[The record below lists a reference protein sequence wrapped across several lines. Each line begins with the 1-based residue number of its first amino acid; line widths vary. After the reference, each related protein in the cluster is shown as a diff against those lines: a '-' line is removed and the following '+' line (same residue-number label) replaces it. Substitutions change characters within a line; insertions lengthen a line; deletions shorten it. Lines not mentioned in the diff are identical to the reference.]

1 MKLQEGLKA
10 AALAEPDKPE
20 KVNVTIIVI
29 FVTIIVIFVTIIVIF
44 VIIVL

>member
-20 KVNVTIIVI
+20 KVFTFSFLFLILSVI
-29 FVTIIVIFVTIIVIF
+29 LSLLMLVSMLVR
-44 VIIVL
+44 

>member
-20 KVNVTIIVI
+20 KVNVTINVI
-29 FVTIIVIFVTIIVIF
+29 FVAIIVIF

>member
-29 FVTIIVIFVTIIVIF
+29 FVTIIFFVTIIVIF

>member
-20 KVNVTIIVI
+20 KVFKPILS
-29 FVTIIVIFVTIIVIF
+29 
-44 VIIVL
+44 IVLILSVIMSFLMLVSMLVR

>member
-1 MKLQEGLKA
+1 MKRQEGLKA

-29 FVTIIVIFVTIIVIF
+29 FV
-44 VIIVL
+44 IIVL